1 MAKYLCEKA
10 SEANAD
16 AHCRV
21 RNVLVNDRRLAK
33 DPVQDASLWS
43 VLTAESSTPLLEF
56 DYFGED
62 EDVLNSLLEREL
74 APVVQNGNTSARG
87 REQSAPST
95 TGTKKESSF
104 NLQLRK
110 FSNKLNFTRAC
121 EVHRWR
127 QNNLVKVDVERS
139 KVAEKNSNSN
149 NNNTMSANKK
159 LKKKVKEKKKK
170 SEIPSAT
177 SPPVSSPSLSSTTTG
192 GNPYETFYASYFSSP
207 SSSSFESNN
216 NNNNNNVLKHIFSSL
231 DQDGG
236 GTLSLYEFKKGAT
249 DVLGVKIDRKILEP
263 YFPIRRSSEHQNNE
277 QQKDT
282 NTNNK
287 IDSRAFQEGVVE
299 YDTFEKICSEWME
312 REEATKGVLNRKYNS
327 FS

>member
-1 MAKYLCEKA
+1 
-10 SEANAD
+10 
-16 AHCRV
+16 
-21 RNVLVNDRRLAK
+21 
-33 DPVQDASLWS
+33 
-43 VLTAESSTPLLEF
+43 LLEF

-127 QNNLVKVDVERS
+127 QNNLLKVDVERS

-149 NNNTMSANKK
+149 NNNNNAATTTSANKK
-159 LKKKVKEKKKK
+159 LKKKLKEKKKK
-170 SEIPSAT
+170 PEISSAT

-216 NNNNNNVLKHIFSSL
+216 NNNVLKHIFSL
-231 DQDGG
+231 LNQDGG

-263 YFPIRRSSEHQNNE
+263 YFPIRRSSEQQNNE
-277 QQKDT
+277 QQKE
-282 NTNNK
+282 NNNNK
-287 IDSRAFQEGVVE
+287 IDFRAFQEGVVE

-312 REEATKGVLNRKYNS
+312 REEATKGVLNRKYSS

>member
-1 MAKYLCEKA
+1 M
-10 SEANAD
+10 
-16 AHCRV
+16 
-21 RNVLVNDRRLAK
+21 
-33 DPVQDASLWS
+33 
-43 VLTAESSTPLLEF
+43 
-56 DYFGED
+56 
-62 EDVLNSLLEREL
+62 
-74 APVVQNGNTSARG
+74 
-87 REQSAPST
+87 
-95 TGTKKESSF
+95 
-104 NLQLRK
+104 
-110 FSNKLNFTRAC
+110 
-121 EVHRWR
+121 HRWR

-149 NNNTMSANKK
+149 NNNTTSANKK

-170 SEIPSAT
+170 PEIPSAT

-192 GNPYETFYASYFSSP
+192 GKPYETFYASYFSSP
-207 SSSSFESNN
+207 SPSSFESNSN
-216 NNNNNNVLKHIFSSL
+216 NNNNNNVLKHIFSLL

-282 NTNNK
+282 NNNK
-287 IDSRAFQEGVVE
+287 IDFRAFQEGVVE

-312 REEATKGVLNRKYNS
+312 REEAKVVVNRKYNS

>member
-1 MAKYLCEKA
+1 M
-10 SEANAD
+10 
-16 AHCRV
+16 
-21 RNVLVNDRRLAK
+21 
-33 DPVQDASLWS
+33 
-43 VLTAESSTPLLEF
+43 LEF

-95 TGTKKESSF
+95 TGTKKESAF
-104 NLQLRK
+104 
-110 FSNKLNFTRAC
+110 
-121 EVHRWR
+121 
-127 QNNLVKVDVERS
+127 
-139 KVAEKNSNSN
+139 
-149 NNNTMSANKK
+149 
-159 LKKKVKEKKKK
+159 
-170 SEIPSAT
+170 
-177 SPPVSSPSLSSTTTG
+177 
-192 GNPYETFYASYFSSP
+192 
-207 SSSSFESNN
+207 NN
-216 NNNNNNVLKHIFSSL
+216 NNNNNNVLKHIFSLL

-236 GTLSLYEFKKGAT
+236 GKLSLYEFKKGAT

>member
-1 MAKYLCEKA
+1 MA
-10 SEANAD
+10 
-16 AHCRV
+16 
-21 RNVLVNDRRLAK
+21 
-33 DPVQDASLWS
+33 
-43 VLTAESSTPLLEF
+43 
-56 DYFGED
+56 
-62 EDVLNSLLEREL
+62 
-74 APVVQNGNTSARG
+74 
-87 REQSAPST
+87 
-95 TGTKKESSF
+95 TK
-104 NLQLRK
+104 
-110 FSNKLNFTRAC
+110 
-121 EVHRWR
+121 H
-127 QNNLVKVDVERS
+127 
-139 KVAEKNSNSN
+139 SNSN
-149 NNNTMSANKK
+149 NNNTTSANKK

-170 SEIPSAT
+170 PEIPSAT
-177 SPPVSSPSLSSTTTG
+177 SPPVSSSSLSSTTTG

-277 QQKDT
+277 QPKENNT
-282 NTNNK
+282 TNNK
-287 IDSRAFQEGVVE
+287 IDFRAFQEGVVE

-312 REEATKGVLNRKYNS
+312 REEATRGVLNRKYNS